1 MIKTFIFPRKQ
12 TGKDYSLL
20 LLGMRMLFGGLLL
33 SHGVQKL
40 ANFDA
45 VSAAFPDPL
54 GVGGAVSAGLAVFG
68 EVVCPVAFI
77 LGALYRLGTI
87 PMIVT
92 MAVAFFGVHGGN
104 VGDGELAFAYLAAF
118 TLLWIAGPGRYSVDA
133 VIARRI
139 YARR

>member
-20 LLGMRMLFGGLLL
+20 LLGMRILFGGLLL

-104 VGDGELAFAYLAAF
+104 VGEGELAFAYLAAF

-133 VIARRI
+133 VIARRVHS
-139 YARR
+139 RR